1 LTDFMSLSRKRRAA
15 PSFLVPHGGRDGL
28 DPALGALSKRD
39 FLQVLAAAG
48 AAGMA
53 LGRHAD
59 ADAATAEQGL
69 YDLPPFGNVSLLHM
83 TDCHAQ
89 LRPVHFREP
98 SVNLGLGSMQGRW
111 PHLVGEHLLKA
122 AGLRPGSAMAHAFT
136 YIGFDQAARRYG
148 KVGGFAHLATL
159 VKRLK
164 ASRPGALLLDGGD
177 TWQGSATSL
186 WTQGQDMVDACKLLG
201 VDVMTGHWEFTYG
214 MQRVKEIIDKD
225 FAGRIDFVAQ
235 NVKTTDFGDPV
246 FSPYTLRNVNGIP
259 VAIIGQAFP
268 YTPIANPRYLV
279 ADWAFGIQDENL
291 QQVVDE
297 ARGKGAQLV
306 VVLSHNGMDV
316 DLKMAGRVRGIDAIF
331 GGHTH
336 DAVPVAVPVKNA
348 GGTTLV
354 TNAGSNG
361 KFLGVMDFDV
371 KDGRLAGFRYRLLP
385 VFANQL
391 RADPE
396 MDALI
401 RKVRAPYEA
410 RLGETLAVTDG
421 LLYRR
426 GNFNGSWDQL
436 ICDALMDVQGAEI
449 AFSPGFRWGTSLL
462 PGDAIT
468 RELMMD
474 QLAITYP
481 YATLTEMTGETI
493 KTILEDVADNLF
505 NPDPYYQQGGDMV
518 RVGGLAYT
526 MNPGEKMGSRITGLR
541 LNGKALDASKKY
553 KVAGWA
559 PVAEEAKNQ
568 PGVKPVWEHVEA
580 WLKDQGGR
588 VKPRRINTPTLVAT
602 PGNPGLA
609 KT

>member
-1 LTDFMSLSRKRRAA
+1 MN
-15 PSFLVPHGGRDGL
+15 
-28 DPALGALSKRD
+28 LSKRE
-39 FLQVLAAAG
+39 FIQVLGAASV
-48 AAGMA
+48 AGMA
-53 LGRHAD
+53 LGRHAQ
-59 ADAATAEQGL
+59 ADAQTAGAAPGGL
-69 YDLPPFGNVSLLHM
+69 YDIPAFGQVSLLHM

-89 LRPVHFREP
+89 LKPIRFREP
-98 SVNLGLGSMQGRW
+98 SVNLGLGTMKGNL

-122 AGLRPGSAMAHAFT
+122 VGLRPGTPQAHAYTFLDFET
-136 YIGFDQAARRYG
+136 AARRYG

-159 VKRLK
+159 VKQLK

-186 WTQGQDMVDACKLLG
+186 WTNAQDMVDACKLLT

-214 MQRVKEIIDKD
+214 MKRVQEIVEKD
-225 FAGRIDFVAQ
+225 FAGKVDFVAQ
-235 NVKTTDFGDPV
+235 NVRTTDFEDPV
-246 FSPYTLRNVNGIP
+246 FKPYVIRPINGVP
-259 VAIIGQAFP
+259 VAIVGQAFP
-268 YTPIANPRYLV
+268 YTPIANPRYMV
-279 ADWAFGIQDENL
+279 ADWSFGIQDENM
-291 QQVVDE
+291 QKVVDE
-297 ARGKGAQLV
+297 ARAKGAQVV

-316 DLKMAGRVRGIDAIF
+316 DLKMASRVRGIDAIM

-336 DAVPVAVPVKNA
+336 DGVPVAIPVKNA

-361 KFLGVMDFDV
+361 KFLGVMDFEV
-371 KDGRLAGFRYRLLP
+371 KGGKVTDYRYRLLP

-391 RADPE
+391 KADPE

-401 RKVRAPYEA
+401 TKIRAPYEA
-410 RLGETLAVTDG
+410 KLNEKLAVTDG

-436 ICDALMDVQGAEI
+436 ICDALMDVQGADI

-462 PGDAIT
+462 PGDVIT

-481 YATLTEMTGETI
+481 YATLTPMTGETI

-526 MNPGEKMGSRITGLR
+526 CTPGQKMGSRISDMR
-541 LNGKALDASKKY
+541 LKGQAIEAGKTY

-559 PVAEEAKNQ
+559 PVAEEASRAGN
-568 PGVKPVWEHVEA
+568 KPVWDVVEQ
-580 WLKDQGGR
+580 WLKSQGGR
-588 VKPRRINTPTLVAT
+588 VKPRRINTPKLVGIE
-602 PGNPGLA
+602 GNPGMA
-609 KT
+609 

>member
-1 LTDFMSLSRKRRAA
+1 MN
-15 PSFLVPHGGRDGL
+15 
-28 DPALGALSKRD
+28 LSKRE
-39 FLQVLAAAG
+39 FLQVLSAAG
-48 AAGMA
+48 VAGMA
-53 LGRHAD
+53 LGRHGEAD
-59 ADAATAEQGL
+59 AQQAQAVL
-69 YDLPPFGNVSLLHM
+69 YDLPRFGNVSLLHM

-89 LRPVHFREP
+89 LKPLWFREP
-98 SVNLGLGSMQGRW
+98 SVNLGVGSMQGQL

-122 AGLRPGSAMAHAFT
+122 TGIPAGSVQAHAFT
-136 YIGFDQAARRYG
+136 MLDFEAAARRYG
-148 KVGGFAHLATL
+148 RVGGFAHLATL
-159 VKRLK
+159 VKLLK
-164 ASRPGALLLDGGD
+164 AGRPGALLLDGGD

-186 WTQGQDMVDACKLLG
+186 WTNAQDMVDAAKLLG

-214 MQRVKEIIDKD
+214 MERVKAIVDGD
-225 FAGRIDFVAQ
+225 FKGGSGNGAARHRVDFVAQ
-235 NVKTTDFGDPV
+235 NVKTADFGDPV
-246 FSPYTLRNVNGIP
+246 FAPYVIRPINGVP

-279 ADWAFGIQDENL
+279 ADWSFGIQDENL
-291 QQVVDE
+291 QKMADE
-297 ARGKGAQLV
+297 ARAKGAQVV

-316 DLKMAGRVRGIDAIF
+316 DLKMASRVRGVDAIL

-336 DAVPVAVPVKNA
+336 DGVPLAVPVKNA

-361 KFLGVMDFDV
+361 KFLGVMDFEV
-371 KDGRLAGFRYRLLP
+371 KSGKVADFRYRLLP

-391 RADPE
+391 KADPE

-401 RKVRAPYEA
+401 TKVRAPYEKKLA
-410 RLGETLAVTDG
+410 ETLAVTDG

-436 ICDALMDVQGAEI
+436 ICDALIEVQGADI
-449 AFSPGFRWGTSLL
+449 AFSPGFRWGSTLL

-481 YATLTEMTGETI
+481 YATLTPMSGETI
-493 KTILEDVADNLF
+493 KTVLEDVADNLF

-518 RVGGLAYT
+518 RVGGLTYT
-526 MNPGEKMGSRITGLR
+526 CTPAEKMGSRIGDMR
-541 LNGKALDASKKY
+541 LAGKPIEAGKTY

-559 PVAEEAKNQ
+559 PVAEEARSAGN
-568 PGVKPVWEHVEA
+568 KPVWDVVET
-580 WLKDQGGR
+580 WLTGQQGGR
-588 VKPRRINTPTLVAT
+588 VKPRTINTPRLQGVQ
-602 PGNPGLA
+602 GNPGLIG
-609 KT
+609 